1 MIARLFALMLAVL
14 CASAMAVEPDNQVA
28 FYLRGTDEKDLLS
41 EVSRLPLVHSD
52 IFLVS
57 LRSPFLSTIY
67 CIIDRSLKKTL
78 NSGTASWKVR
88 FPFPSRTCG
97 RAPSP
102 CPSN

>member
-1 MIARLFALMLAVL
+1 MIARLFALMLTVL
-14 CASAMAVEPDNQVA
+14 CASAMAVDPDNQVA
-28 FYLRGTDEKDLLS
+28 FYLRGTDEKDLLI
-41 EVSRLPLVHSD
+41 EVSRLLLVDSD

-57 LRSPFLSTIY
+57 CTHLCLSPVY

-97 RAPSP
+97 RVPSP